1 MVNFSSNLLKT
12 IDLMLAFTSVT
23 VQKYSQKFM
32 QFQMATDD
40 VHDKNP
46 FVILSPL
53 ISFFARIKTYEKQA
67 LKNYLN
73 TKVFHI

>member
-1 MVNFSSNLLKT
+1 MVNFSRNLLKT
-12 IDLMLAFTSVT
+12 IDLMLALTSVT

-46 FVILSPL
+46 FEIFQSSNIVICENQDL
-53 ISFFARIKTYEKQA
+53 
-67 LKNYLN
+67 
-73 TKVFHI
+73 

>member
-1 MVNFSSNLLKT
+1 MVNFSTNLLKT
-12 IDLMLAFTSVT
+12 IDLMLTFTSVT

-46 FVILSPL
+46 FVIFQSAN
-53 ISFFARIKTYEKQA
+53 I
-67 LKNYLN
+67 
-73 TKVFHI
+73 VFCENQGL

>member
-12 IDLMLAFTSVT
+12 IDLMLAFSSVT
-23 VQKYSQKFM
+23 VQKHSQKFM

-46 FVILSPL
+46 FVIVQSANTAFLRESRL
-53 ISFFARIKTYEKQA
+53 MKNKHLKT
-67 LKNYLN
+67 
-73 TKVFHI
+73 I

>member
-46 FVILSPL
+46 FVIFQSANIVFLRESRL
-53 ISFFARIKTYEKQA
+53 MKNKHLKT
-67 LKNYLN
+67 
-73 TKVFHI
+73 I

>member
-32 QFQMATDD
+32 QFKMATDD

-46 FVILSPL
+46 FVIFQSANIVFLRESRL
-53 ISFFARIKTYEKQA
+53 MKNKHLKT
-67 LKNYLN
+67 
-73 TKVFHI
+73 I

>member
-1 MVNFSSNLLKT
+1 MVNFSSNLLKR

-23 VQKYSQKFM
+23 VQKDSQKFM

-46 FVILSPL
+46 FVIFQSSN
-53 ISFFARIKTYEKQA
+53 I
-67 LKNYLN
+67 
-73 TKVFHI
+73 VFCENQDL

>member
-12 IDLMLAFTSVT
+12 IDLMRAFTSVT
-23 VQKYSQKFM
+23 VQKYPQKFM

-46 FVILSPL
+46 FVIFQSAN
-53 ISFFARIKTYEKQA
+53 I
-67 LKNYLN
+67 
-73 TKVFHI
+73 VFCENQGL

>member
-32 QFQMATDD
+32 QFQMATND

-46 FVILSPL
+46 FVIFQSANIVFCENQDL
-53 ISFFARIKTYEKQA
+53 KT
-67 LKNYLN
+67 
-73 TKVFHI
+73 I